1 MWYSMMAVAGGSA
14 LGGLLRW
21 AFNLHLNGLNPSL
34 PPGTLLANLV
44 GGYIVGLAAAYFATT
59 PGLAPEWRLLAITG
73 FCGGLTTFSS
83 FSLEIVSLL
92 QEDRLLLAA
101 TGIGLHLGGSLLMT
115 TLGFLTMR
123 WVQARP

>member
-1 MWYSMMAVAGGSA
+1 MWYSICAVAGGSI

-21 AFNLHLNGLNPSL
+21 TFGMHLNGLYPAI

-44 GGYIVGLAAAYFATT
+44 GGYIVGLAAAFFVST

-83 FSLEIVSLL
+83 FSLEVVLLL
-92 QEDRLLLAA
+92 QQQRLALALTTIA
-101 TGIGLHLGGSLLMT
+101 LHLGGSLLMT
-115 TLGFLTMR
+115 AFGFLSWR
-123 WVQARP
+123 WLQAR

>member
-1 MWYSMMAVAGGSA
+1 MWYSIFAVAAGSTV
-14 LGGLLRW
+14 GGLLRW
-21 AFNLHLNGLNPSL
+21 TFNIHLNGLYPAI

-92 QEDRLLLAA
+92 QQDRLALAL
-101 TGIGLHLGGSLLMT
+101 GSISLHLGGSLFMT
-115 TLGFLTMR
+115 TLGFLTWR
-123 WVQARP
+123 WLQVR